1 LVDASSETEVL
12 CGTMASKCNNCSKTR
27 AQPQSRIASAEFD
40 HIPVHFQH
48 CSAFDITAPQ
58 CSTAV
63 AAAGCSRL
71 VGPVQEVWG
80 GVGMCVALLG
90 DKPSLARNES
100 EDSVCQE
107 IFTVEYFQ
115 NYQSPR
121 GCKIHNHALK
131 YFRHDAEATGCSAV
145 IFDNTNPAK
154 MKEMVLGPL
163 TEFNFIGEPTIDWHW
178 QELVARL
185 DDKSL
190 AQVVEGQCM
199 DPNRSR
205 GLVSCRL
212 QKTDRYDHKRHYA
225 QEQQGV
231 RPATRIHTEDQLMIW
246 DFVLVRANGTEVW
259 LHPNYTS
266 TKVECLEPCGPDVPG
281 CPQPQDP
288 DVPKSGLGGT
298 SGPGIYNFYK
308 NKNLKTLLHFK
319 ANSPKGEGKG
329 KSAVPC
335 A

>member
-1 LVDASSETEVL
+1 
-12 CGTMASKCNNCSKTR
+12 
-27 AQPQSRIASAEFD
+27 
-40 HIPVHFQH
+40 
-48 CSAFDITAPQ
+48 
-58 CSTAV
+58 
-63 AAAGCSRL
+63 
-71 VGPVQEVWG
+71 
-80 GVGMCVALLG
+80 MCVALLG

-154 MKEMVLGPL
+154 MKEMVHGPL

-225 QEQQGV
+225 QKQQGV
-231 RPATRIHTEDQLMIW
+231 RPATRIHTKDQLMIW

-329 KSAVPC
+329 KSDAPFDRVEQTWLSHNHMMLVTRAFLTGAEWNMPPDTDKNITFCDVDGKLSLSAVAASPNERK
-335 A
+335 